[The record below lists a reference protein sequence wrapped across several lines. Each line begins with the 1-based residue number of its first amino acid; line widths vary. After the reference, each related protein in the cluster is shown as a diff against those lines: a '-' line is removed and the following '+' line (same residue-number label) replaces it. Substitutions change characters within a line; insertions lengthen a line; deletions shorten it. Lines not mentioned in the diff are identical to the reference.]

1 MSLVSLVLGR
11 RGKSGFG
18 YASTAEEVTAG
29 LELKGKTILL
39 TGSNSGLGLE
49 SARVLASR
57 GARIV
62 AAARSTEKA
71 AEVVRGLPGP
81 AEHVPLACELSEPKS
96 VRAAVDE
103 VKRLDLELDVM
114 LCNAGIM
121 ALPKRTVQHGHELQ
135 FLTNHVGH
143 FLLVTGLLDRLRER
157 GRVVMLSSAAHRGAP
172 SGGIQFDDLSFARSY
187 SDWRAY
193 GQSKLANLLFAKAL
207 AKRLAGTT
215 KTANAV
221 HPGVIATNLGRH
233 MNPVLLALYPVATAI
248 AMKTIPEGA
257 ATQCF
262 VAVHPSLEGVS
273 GEYFADC
280 NVASTSRHGRDE
292 ALAERL
298 WEVTER
304 IAAELP

>member
-1 MSLVSLVLGR
+1 MSLASLLLGR

-29 LELKGKTILL
+29 LDLTGRTILI
-39 TGSNSGLGLE
+39 TGANSGLGLE

-57 GARIV
+57 GAQIV

-71 AEVVRGLPGP
+71 AEVVRGLPAT
-81 AEHVPLACELSEPKS
+81 AEHVPLACELAEPAS
-96 VRAAVDE
+96 VRAAVDD
-103 VKRLDLELDVM
+103 VKRRGLELDVM

-121 ALPKRTVQHGHELQ
+121 ALPKRTLQHGQELQ
-135 FLTNHVGH
+135 FLTNHIGH
-143 FLLVTGLLDRLRER
+143 FLLVTGLLDRLRDR
-157 GRVVMLSSAAHRGAP
+157 GRVVMLSSAAHRGTP
-172 SGGIQFDDLSFARSY
+172 TGGIQFDDLSFARGY

-207 AKRLAGTT
+207 ARRLRGTT
-215 KTANAV
+215 RTANAV

-233 MNPVLLALYPVATAI
+233 IHPLLLALNPVATAI

-280 NVASTSRHGRDE
+280 NLASASRHARDE
-292 ALAERL
+292 ALADRL
-298 WEVTER
+298 WDVSER
-304 IAAELP
+304 IAAALP